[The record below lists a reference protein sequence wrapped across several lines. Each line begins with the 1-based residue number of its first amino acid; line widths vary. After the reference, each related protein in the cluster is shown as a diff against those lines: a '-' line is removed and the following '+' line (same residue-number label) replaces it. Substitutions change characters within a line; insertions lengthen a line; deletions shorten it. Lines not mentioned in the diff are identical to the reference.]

1 MLCSHGIRN
10 GAVTMYISTLTG
22 TFEIANADPRP
33 PNPDD
38 MIGLAMATLRT
49 MPIQGMRYPP
59 QEGGSGWYIWGGEQT
74 SQSADF
80 YTPIKA
86 RDLGDY
92 IPNIHPFLDL
102 PPGFR
107 FQTDLKGKQKVWF
120 DGSLLEI

>member
-1 MLCSHGIRN
+1 MLRDGTV
-10 GAVTMYISTLTG
+10 AMYISTLTG

-33 PNPDD
+33 PHPDEGL
-38 MIGLAMATLRT
+38 GLAMDTLRT

-74 SQSADF
+74 SQAADF
-80 YTPIKA
+80 FTAIKV
-86 RDLGDY
+86 RDIGDY

-107 FQTDLKGKQKVWF
+107 FQTDLRGKQKVWF
-120 DGSLLEI
+120 DGSLLEF